1 MIRTFK
7 ESDLSA
13 VMKIW
18 LDTNVKTHNFISKEY
33 WLNNYDTVK
42 DMLPEAEIYVYE
54 DSDTNI
60 INGFIGLTDNYIAG
74 IFVKDTVQSKGI
86 GKLLLD
92 FAKGIK
98 SELSLNVYQANIR
111 AVHFYQREQFQIQ
124 FEDIDDNT
132 NKKEFIMVWRK

>member
-98 SELSLNVYQANIR
+98 SELSLNVYEANIR